1 MLSFLLMLCV
11 GPILDFCHFCILP
24 ILPNILALTEL
35 FFKFHIFAPL
45 SNQQPCNQALL
56 TISALFQD
64 CHVFLGSLTKVS
76 GIEPKIRGYS
86 V

>member
-45 SNQQPCNQALL
+45 SNQQPSIIDHKCFIPRVSRLSWL
-56 TISALFQD
+56 TNKS
-64 CHVFLGSLTKVS
+64 
-76 GIEPKIRGYS
+76 ERN
-86 V
+86 